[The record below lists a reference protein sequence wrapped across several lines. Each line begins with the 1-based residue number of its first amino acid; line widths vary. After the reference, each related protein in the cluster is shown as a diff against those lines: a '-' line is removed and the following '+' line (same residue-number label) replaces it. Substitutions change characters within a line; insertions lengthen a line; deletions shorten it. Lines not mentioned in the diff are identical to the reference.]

1 MNKYFWSMEEMV
13 KLNNLLSKHEK
24 ISDASREFQ
33 KTSSRDFAA
42 INTKASTLRS
52 KGLPKHAGVKG
63 RKDVGVVKFWTD
75 KEVKAAKTTIEKF
88 DGNLAKASEW
98 LAPKLNRTPHA
109 VMQKLC
115 SIIKGNTTAKT
126 ERKTRMEKPAQPLQ
140 LPKGFSFDFKPVKA
154 EMFKDH
160 VRLYW

>member
-13 KLNNLLSKHEK
+13 KLNNLLPQYESV
-24 ISDASREFQ
+24 SAAAREFK
-33 KTSSRDFAA
+33 KTSSRDLSA
-42 INTKASTLRS
+42 IITKGTTLN
-52 KGLPKHAGVKG
+52 KEGLPKYAGVKV
-63 RKDVGVVKFWTD
+63 RKDIGIVKMWTD
-75 KEVKAAKTTIEKF
+75 KEVAAAKTTIEKF
-88 DGNLAKASEW
+88 NGNLAKASEW

-115 SIIKGNTTAKT
+115 AIIKGNTTTKT
-126 ERKTRMEKPAQPLQ
+126 ERKNRIEKPTQSLQ
-140 LPKGFSFDFKPVKA
+140 LPKGFSFDFKPIKA

>member
-1 MNKYFWSMEEMV
+1 MEEMV
-13 KLNNLLSKHEK
+13 KLNNLLPQYEK
-24 ISDASREFQ
+24 ISDAAREFK
-33 KTSSRDFAA
+33 KTSSRDLEA
-42 INTKASTLRS
+42 IITKASSLKS
-52 KGLPKHAGVKG
+52 KGLPKYAGVKV
-63 RKDVGVVKFWTD
+63 RKDVGVIKFWTD
-75 KEVKAAKTTIEKF
+75 REISIAKAAIEKF
-88 DGNLAKASEW
+88 DGNLAKTSQW

-115 SIIKGNTTAKT
+115 AIIKGKTTVKT
-126 ERKTRMEKPAQPLQ
+126 ERKNRIEKSTQPLQ